1 MESNFY
7 CVTWG
12 TSQRLLPKE
21 CNPSINLTNN
31 SLRQIFKISLG
42 GNKFRIKLS
51 NYYGKQNLEIKS
63 ISIAKTFPLE
73 LNKININTIHFFTFN
88 KKEEII
94 IKKGEEIYFDKY
106 YFKGLFKNNNKIEGK
121 LIRNEWDYY
130 EGEIFKNSSTTNN
143 SINKNNGSL
152 INLSK
157 NFRIELNCNTN
168 YSSKINEIEW

>member
-1 MESNFY
+1 M
-7 CVTWG
+7 
-12 TSQRLLPKE
+12 
-21 CNPSINLTNN
+21 
-31 SLRQIFKISLG
+31 
-42 GNKFRIKLS
+42 
-51 NYYGKQNLEIKS
+51 
-63 ISIAKTFPLE
+63 
-73 LNKININTIHFFTFN
+73 
-88 KKEEII
+88 

-157 NFRIELNCNTN
+157 NFRIELNCNTY

>member
-1 MESNFY
+1 M
-7 CVTWG
+7 
-12 TSQRLLPKE
+12 
-21 CNPSINLTNN
+21 
-31 SLRQIFKISLG
+31 
-42 GNKFRIKLS
+42 
-51 NYYGKQNLEIKS
+51 
-63 ISIAKTFPLE
+63 
-73 LNKININTIHFFTFN
+73 
-88 KKEEII
+88 

-157 NFRIELNCNTN
+157 NFSIELNCNTN
-168 YSSKINEIEW
+168 YSSKINKIEW

>member
-1 MESNFY
+1 MIHSNRNIY
-7 CVTWG
+7 IENW
-12 TSQRLLPKE
+12 
-21 CNPSINLTNN
+21 INDKK
-31 SLRQIFKISLG
+31 RW
-42 GNKFRIKLS
+42 R
-51 NYYGKQNLEIKS
+51 
-63 ISIAKTFPLE
+63 
-73 LNKININTIHFFTFN
+73 NI
-88 KKEEII
+88 
-94 IKKGEEIYFDKY
+94 
-106 YFKGLFKNNNKIEGK
+106 FKNNNKIEGK

>member
-1 MESNFY
+1 M
-7 CVTWG
+7 
-12 TSQRLLPKE
+12 
-21 CNPSINLTNN
+21 
-31 SLRQIFKISLG
+31 
-42 GNKFRIKLS
+42 
-51 NYYGKQNLEIKS
+51 
-63 ISIAKTFPLE
+63 
-73 LNKININTIHFFTFN
+73 
-88 KKEEII
+88 

>member
-1 MESNFY
+1 M
-7 CVTWG
+7 
-12 TSQRLLPKE
+12 
-21 CNPSINLTNN
+21 
-31 SLRQIFKISLG
+31 
-42 GNKFRIKLS
+42 
-51 NYYGKQNLEIKS
+51 
-63 ISIAKTFPLE
+63 
-73 LNKININTIHFFTFN
+73 
-88 KKEEII
+88 

-157 NFRIELNCNTN
+157 NFSIELNCNTN